1 MTILQVTRRLCDECW
16 VIPEP
21 VKVYI
26 TPDKRWRRNHP
37 DQSRVMHR
45 EGQRRRRAAEKLAAA
60 GV

>member
-16 VIPEP
+16 VMPAPPGDGIRA
-21 VKVYI
+21 
-26 TPDKRWRRNHP
+26 DKRWRRNHP
-37 DQSRVMHR
+37 DQRRVIHR